1 MKTNRIKLVVLSA
14 TVAAG
19 VSTAFA
25 ANAYIN
31 QVGYRPSD
39 PKQFSLV
46 GASGNVEIVNASGQT
61 ALSVTPG
68 AASYWDASGQN
79 VQLVDFSELKTAGKY
94 SIKVGGQVLRQ
105 DLVVKD
111 NTFEDVLKAAAKW
124 FYYQRASMA
133 LESQYAGKWSRAAG
147 HTNSTVELHNSAG
160 SGSIQ
165 STKGWYDAGDYGR
178 YIVNSGITTYT
189 LLSLYEHFPNYFKNL
204 KWNIPAEGSLPDL
217 LAEIK
222 WNLDWMLTMQ
232 ANDGSVYHKLTSLGF
247 PGDVMP
253 AQDNL
258 KLYVIGKSAEAAFDF
273 AGVMAVAA
281 RVYKPF
287 DSNYAN
293 KCLEAAKKAYAWGSN
308 NMNVHFTAN
317 PSDVSTGAYE
327 GDNASDEKLFAG
339 TELAITTNDGSYKQS
354 GTTEYISYWGDMK
367 GIATYGK
374 ATHASVFSDAGEA
387 KQKILSTADGF
398 VNRTKSGFGV
408 VMAKDDFVWG
418 SNAVAS
424 NQGVWLLHAYYLT
437 GDEKYYAAALKV
449 LDYLLGKNPLDMSFV
464 TGYGSKSPM
473 MPHHRP
479 STSDNVTEPIPGMLV
494 GGPQPGGEDVG
505 SAAEWKCSDYRTGQA
520 ATAYTDQRCSYA
532 TNEVAINWNA
542 PLAYLAGALEAIN
555 AGFAPDFAAAGVAR
569 KNTTAQSS
577 SSSAPQGSSSSSAV
591 PASSSSQWQP
601 PQSSSS
607 QWNPWNPASSSAT
620 AAIREV
626 VPAAMQGDATPRL
639 RVKDFK
645 LVVEKNGRRYD
656 LRGHRLH

>member
-31 QVGYRPSD
+31 QIGFRPSD

-46 GASGNVEIVNASGQT
+46 GGSGNVEIVNASGQT
-61 ALSVTPG
+61 VLTVTPG

-79 VQLVDFSELKTAGKY
+79 VQLVDFSELKAEGKY

-105 DLVVKD
+105 DLVVKE
-111 NTFEDVLKAAAKW
+111 NTFADVYKAAIKW

-133 LESQYAGKWSRAAG
+133 LESSYAGQWSRAAG
-147 HTNSTVELHNSAG
+147 HTNATVKLHNSAG
-160 SGSIQ
+160 SGTINS
-165 STKGWYDAGDYGR
+165 SKGWYDAGDYGR

-189 LLSLYEHFPNYFKNL
+189 LLSLYEHFPEFFKTA
-204 KWNIPAEGSLPDL
+204 KWNIPADGSLPDL

-327 GDNASDEKLFAG
+327 GNNASDEKLFAG

-464 TGYGSKSPM
+464 TGYGTKSPM

-505 SAAEWKCSDYRTGQA
+505 SAAEWKCADYRTGQA

-569 KNTTAQSS
+569 KNATAQSS
-577 SSSAPQGSSSSSAV
+577 SSSDPLGSSSSSAV

-601 PQSSSS
+601 QSSSS
-607 QWNPWNPASSSAT
+607 QWNPWGTSSSAIT
-620 AAIREV
+620 AIREIA
-626 VPAAMQGDATPRL
+626 PAAAPVDATPRL

-645 LVVEKNGRRYD
+645 LFVEKNGKRYD
-656 LRGHRLH
+656 LRGNRVR